1 MNMQGVVL
9 HLMADALGSIIVIL
23 SGFLVKFAPDSIFNW
38 SLYIDPILSILLSAF
53 IIISALPLLKESSKV
68 LLQTSRID
76 VQMLKKKIL
85 EVSFVTQITS
95 FHLWSLDSLVN
106 VSSIRLCVN
115 SKLDNESYTH
125 IKNTVRDLFKRNGV
139 QSVTIEVEFDLPDSQ
154 QNFSKDNIVK

>member
-38 SLYIDPILSILLSAF
+38 SLYIDPILSILLSVF

-125 IKNTVRDLFKRNGV
+125 IKNKVRDLFKKNGV
-139 QSVTIEVEFDLPDSQ
+139 QSVTIEVEFDLSDSQ

>member
-125 IKNTVRDLFKRNGV
+125 IKNKVRDLFKKNGV
-139 QSVTIEVEFDLPDSQ
+139 QSVTIEVEFDLSDSQ

>member
-1 MNMQGVVL
+1 MQGVVL

-125 IKNTVRDLFKRNGV
+125 IKNKVRDLFKKNGV

-154 QNFSKDNIVK
+154 KNFSKDNIVK

>member
-125 IKNTVRDLFKRNGV
+125 IKNKVRDLFKKNGV

-154 QNFSKDNIVK
+154 KNFSKDNIVK

>member
-125 IKNTVRDLFKRNGV
+125 IKNKVRDLFKKNGV